1 MVNWSKFAIQF
12 IHLLIKYKASQC
24 KQWIPKHFIVYSYS
38 WGVTVRVSN
47 RNGSRG
53 KFQKEVI
60 IPIPLE
66 WGLCS
71 EQGTCVP
78 LCGCLEFTWQ
88 RERRNFLIIFSWD
101 VPVKTQHSA
110 AAYSL
115 TDTGI
120 KIYTLYILKSFVYI
134 RFYILYSKKKR

>member
-1 MVNWSKFAIQF
+1 MQTMNSKTLNCI
-12 IHLLIKYKASQC
+12 LS
-24 KQWIPKHFIVYSYS
+24 S

-88 RERRNFLIIFSWD
+88 RERRTFLIIFSWD

-120 KIYTLYILKSFVYI
+120 KKYTLYILKVLYIFVFI
-134 RFYILYSKKKR
+134 FYIAKKNFKNVLKYKVYVHLQQLC